1 MRIAKFMMGILWTLL
16 LAALMI
22 TGLTWAKGYLGP
34 ILMKSE
40 TTVSITDLL
49 VMLTAVSQENKFVL
63 YRMAV
68 SDRQDPEGFAL
79 NEKGEVDPEGKL
91 LLDYI
96 GVCEVEA
103 WIPMDQVRLGMENST
118 FVVRIPPI
126 STNAIVNYQMSFVW
140 HESKGIPNEAVPA
153 VIEAIRNRAAK
164 QAEERDIV
172 KLAQESAERWFTTFF
187 GPFSETVEVRFE
199 S

>member
-1 MRIAKFMMGILWTLL
+1 
-16 LAALMI
+16 
-22 TGLTWAKGYLGP
+22 
-34 ILMKSE
+34 MKSE

-68 SDRQDPEGFAL
+68 SDRQDPEGFTL
-79 NEKGEVDPEGKL
+79 NDKGEVDPEGKL

-103 WIPMDQVRLGMENST
+103 WIPMDQVRLGTENST

-126 STNAIVNYQMSFVW
+126 NKHAIVNYQMSFVW
-140 HESKGIPNEAVPA
+140 NESKGIPNEAVPA
-153 VIEAIRNRAAK
+153 VIEAIRQRAAK

-172 KLAQESAERWFTTFF
+172 KLAEESAERWFKTFF
-187 GPFSETVEVRFE
+187 GPFNAAVDVRFE

>member
-1 MRIAKFMMGILWTLL
+1 
-16 LAALMI
+16 
-22 TGLTWAKGYLGP
+22 
-34 ILMKSE
+34 
-40 TTVSITDLL
+40 
-49 VMLTAVSQENKFVL
+49 
-63 YRMAV
+63 MAV

-79 NEKGEVDPEGKL
+79 NDKGELDPEGKL

-103 WIPMDQVRLGMENST
+103 WIPMDQVRLGQENST
-118 FVVRIPPI
+118 FVVRLPPI
-126 STNAIVNYQMSFVW
+126 NTNAIVNYEMSFVW
-140 HESKGIPNEAVPA
+140 KESKGIPNEGVPA

-187 GPFSETVEVRFE
+187 GPFSATVEVRFE